1 MPIVPENKAGFICI
15 LCVSL
20 FLFFNNKHKIIKN
33 IFIFAHFGLNIHH
46 SFYICYLERPCLYN
60 REIILVA
67 LIRQNSKTNM
77 TKNHDEIVIFKK
89 TRDIIF
95 LPYRPPLLLKQHVLR
110 AASYT

>member
-1 MPIVPENKAGFICI
+1 MLLLNMPIVPENKASFICFICI

-20 FLFFNNKHKIIKN
+20 FLFFNNKHKIMKT

-60 REIILVA
+60 REIILAA

-77 TKNHDEIVIFKK
+77 TKN
-89 TRDIIF
+89 RDKFI
-95 LPYRPPLLLKQHVLR
+95 K
-110 AASYT
+110 S